1 MHPYKFGLRYK
12 LLFLLILARL
22 ILSFI
27 FLFLVLSSGGYFLI
41 NERQVVEF
49 IEETV
54 KEIPWF

>member
-1 MHPYKFGLRYK
+1 MFGLRYK

-27 FLFLVLSSGGYFLI
+27 FLFLVLSSGGHFLI

>member
-1 MHPYKFGLRYK
+1 

-27 FLFLVLSSGGYFLI
+27 FLFLVLSSGGHFLI